1 MELVLSISE
10 QENIIQINF
19 NEQQV
24 SIPYSEIEVKKSAIT
39 DDVLLFMSNNINFE
53 FGTEFIN
60 TVDPLE
66 IISLDK
72 NAPLNIVNF
81 SRVNDAR
88 RVNKLF
94 ESLNYVL
101 PEYGKL
107 IGCVET
113 LSHRNKRLQGNYKSF
128 WKLAHF
134 FDFILHRLFPKIPLL
149 NKLYF
154 SVTRGKNRAISKAEA
169 LGRLI
174 SCGFEITDIKYI
186 QGKLYFAAIKS
197 TNPKFDHNPTYGPFV
212 KLARIGKD
220 GKKFNLFKLRTM
232 HPYSEYLQS
241 YIFEENNLNSNG
253 KFKEDYRITTWG
265 RIFRK
270 FWIDE
275 LPQFINLLR
284 GDINLVGVRALSE
297 HYFNLYPKDLQE
309 LRIKYKPGLVPPYY
323 ADMPNSFEEILES
336 ERRYFEQKEK
346 NPVET
351 DIRYFLRAFYNIA
364 FKHARSQ

>member
-1 MELVLSISE
+1 MESVLSFNE
-10 QENIIQINF
+10 QKNIIQIYF

-24 SIPYSEIEVKKSAIT
+24 SIPYSDIEVKKSAIT
-39 DDVLLFMSNNINFE
+39 NDVLLFISDNINFD

-60 TVDPLE
+60 TVEPAE
-66 IISLDK
+66 IIRLEKKS
-72 NAPLNIVNF
+72 PLNIVNF
-81 SRVNDAR
+81 SRINNAR
-88 RVNKLF
+88 RINKLF
-94 ESLNYVL
+94 EALNYVL
-101 PEYGKL
+101 PEDGKL

-113 LSHRNKRLQGNYKSF
+113 LYYRNNKLRSGYKHF
-128 WKLAHF
+128 WKLAHY
-134 FDFILHRLFPKIPLL
+134 FDFVLHRLTPKIPIL

-154 SVTRGKNRAISKAEA
+154 NLTKGKNRAISKAEA

-174 SCGFEITDIKYI
+174 SCGFEITNVKYI
-186 QGKLYFAAIKS
+186 KGKLYFAAIKS
-197 TNPKFDHNPTYGPFV
+197 ANPKFDHNPTYGPFV
-212 KLARIGKD
+212 KLSRIGKD

-241 YIFEENNLNSNG
+241 YIFEKNNLNSNG

-265 RIFRK
+265 KLFRK

-309 LRIKYKPGLVPPYY
+309 QRIKHKPGLVPPYY
-323 ADMPNSFEEILES
+323 ADLPKSFEEILES
-336 ERRYFEQKEK
+336 ERRYLDQKEK
-346 NPVET
+346 KPVET
-351 DIRYFLRAFYNIA
+351 DIRYFLRAFYNIV